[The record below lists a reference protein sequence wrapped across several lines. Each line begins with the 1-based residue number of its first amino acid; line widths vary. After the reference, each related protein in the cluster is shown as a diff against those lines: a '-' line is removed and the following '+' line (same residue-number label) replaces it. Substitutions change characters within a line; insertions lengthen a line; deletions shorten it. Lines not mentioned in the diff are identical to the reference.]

1 MGEITLKSFVDKI
14 SRFAHTTGCD
24 QLRILE
30 DLLDYI
36 IGNFSTTRHVIPH
49 WSYTEVQ
56 NEFFFEL
63 MKEYLNLCDTELSRG
78 GWYDAW
84 GDLFMELKGN
94 SAGYRNQ
101 FFTPP
106 SLANLASRFTV
117 SGSKSHCNTF
127 GNRVTIGDLTCGSG
141 RMLLAAHWTFY
152 MTGQEQPYLIAEDI
166 DSICCKMT
174 AVNMAIHGCYGEVI
188 CHDSLMNPKSINAGY
203 IINEWMYPFK
213 DGIPSIRITTDKQR
227 FVFNFCESC

>member
-1 MGEITLKSFVDKI
+1 MSDITLKTFVDKI
-14 SRFAHTTGCD
+14 SRFAQTIGSD

-36 IGNFSTTRHVIPH
+36 IGNFSITPHVVPH
-49 WSYTEVQ
+49 WGYTEEQ
-56 NEFFFEL
+56 NQFFFEL
-63 MKEYLNLCDTELSRG
+63 MKDYLNLCDKELSRD

-106 SLANLASRFTV
+106 SLANLASRFTA
-117 SGSKSHCNTF
+117 SKSKSHCKTF
-127 GNRVTIGDLTCGSG
+127 GDRVTIGDLTCGSG
-141 RMLLAAHWTFY
+141 RMLLAAHWTFLK
-152 MTGQEQPYLIAEDI
+152 MGQEQPYLIAEDI

-174 AVNMAIHGCYGEVI
+174 AVNLAIHGCYGEVI
-188 CHDSLMNPKSINAGY
+188 CHDSLMAPKSITAGY
-203 IINEWMYPFK
+203 IINEGMYPSK

-227 FVFNFCESC
+227 FVFNFYES